1 MGVSGLAFKI
11 WDPCDQFPIEN
22 ARSFFILRVYE
33 FSPAGTAELSPG
45 R

>member
-1 MGVSGLAFKI
+1 VKTKI
-11 WDPCDQFPIEN
+11 
-22 ARSFFILRVYE
+22 YE